1 MPVDAALNRLSSVV
15 IGAAIEVHKQLG
27 PGFPESIYECAL
39 ETELKLRGIV
49 CSRQVPVHILYK
61 GQAVG
66 EGRLDLLIENSLIV
80 ELKAV
85 DELSKLHE
93 AQLISYLKAT
103 AHPLGLLINFKVTL
117 LRDGVKRI
125 VYGNEPP

>member
-1 MPVDAALNRLSSVV
+1 MPIDAALNRLSNVV

-27 PGFPESIYECAL
+27 PGFPEAVYEGAL
-39 ETELKLRGIV
+39 EAELKLRGV
-49 CSRQVPVHILYK
+49 LCERQVPIQIVYK

-66 EGRLDLLIENSLIV
+66 EGRLDLLVAGSLII

-103 AHPLGLLINFKVTL
+103 GHTLGLLMNFKVTM

-125 VYGNEPP
+125 VYGNGVP